1 MVPVGLSAQAAGR
14 RQVGRLGRAGPGT
27 PDPGADPR
35 LDASPLSIRLL
46 SMSLQ
51 GWVPVQIKDAFCVDL
66 LE

>member
-1 MVPVGLSAQAAGR
+1 LGALVGPV
-14 RQVGRLGRAGPGT
+14 VT
-27 PDPGADPR
+27 PDPGAAPR
-35 LDASPLSIRLL
+35 LHASPLSIQAL